1 MATQKK
7 AAPKTK
13 QASKIDRGEDLVN
26 FRYGLA
32 IMKQNGDKAG
42 LAKAKKE
49 HPADWPN
56 TVIRSG
62 SPPKAAMFSRTQWSA
77 MD

>member
-32 IMKQNGDKAG
+32 VMKQNGDKAG
-42 LAKAKKE
+42 LAKAKKD
-49 HPADWPN
+49 HPAEYADWEKR
-56 TVIRSG
+56 TA
-62 SPPKAAMFSRTQWSA
+62 KAGKK
-77 MD
+77 